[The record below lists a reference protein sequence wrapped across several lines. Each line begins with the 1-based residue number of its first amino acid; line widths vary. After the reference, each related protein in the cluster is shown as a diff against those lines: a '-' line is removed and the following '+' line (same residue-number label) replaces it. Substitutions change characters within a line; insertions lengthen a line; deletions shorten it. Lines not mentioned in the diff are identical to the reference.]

1 MDNFNNQQQ
10 LNVWK
15 TNQEILD
22 IIDQHTPYPKL
33 LKRFKI
39 VKSILFL
46 IFSGCMISVI
56 FYLIIELKT
65 SNFLSE
71 TAFRMFLVALIPL
84 ILMKNMRF
92 YVWQRE
98 INNQKFDLQQLN
110 NAIDEIKKQGLYSQF
125 IQDSL
130 FDPITN
136 PSEPITYAIIG
147 AIIEK
152 QDKRMEK
159 ILANK
164 IETKNKNIANQ
175 QKSCVNKYRN
185 KLN

>member
-1 MDNFNNQQQ
+1 
-10 LNVWK
+10 
-15 TNQEILD
+15 
-22 IIDQHTPYPKL
+22 
-33 LKRFKI
+33 
-39 VKSILFL
+39 
-46 IFSGCMISVI
+46 MISVI
-56 FYLIIELKT
+56 FYLIIGLKT

-71 TAFRMFLVALIPL
+71 CAFRMFLVALIPL

-92 YVWQRE
+92 YVWQKE

-130 FDPITN
+130 FYPITN
-136 PSEPITYAIIG
+136 PSTPITYAIIN
-147 AIIEK
+147 AIGKE

-159 ILANK
+159 ILANE
-164 IETKNKNIANQ
+164 IETKNKNIVNQ